1 MKVIVINAGSS
12 SLKFQLF
19 DMENEKVLSKG
30 ICERIGIDG
39 RYTQKNAD
47 GKEINKAEIPMANHV
62 EAFATLVKNLTT
74 GEYAVISDVSEI
86 KAVGHRI
93 VHGGDLFDKSIL
105 ITPEVIK
112 EVSALSS
119 LAPLHNPACIQGVEG
134 CLKVF
139 GESVPQVA
147 VFDTAF
153 HQTMPAKNY
162 MYAIPYEYYEKY
174 KIRKYGFHGTSHRF
188 VTARC
193 AELMGKDVSQLKIV
207 TCHLGNGSSIAA
219 VDGGKSVDTTMGLT
233 PLEGVVM
240 GTRCGSIDPSI
251 VTTLMEKENLTTQ
264 QVNDIL
270 NKKSGVIGLGGVSS
284 DERDNTAAAE
294 SGNERVKMAQEQ
306 QRASVKKYL
315 AAMAAS
321 MGGLDVVVF
330 TGGIGENAPN
340 FREAVCTGMEF
351 MGIEFDAQ
359 KNAEMKFGK
368 EGEISKDGSKVK
380 VLVIPTNE
388 ELLIARDTVELAF
401 AK

>member
-19 DMENEKVLSKG
+19 DMTNEHVLTKG

-47 GKEINKAEIPMANHV
+47 GTGLSKAEILMADHA
-62 EAFATLVKNLTT
+62 EAFATVVKHLTT
-74 GEYAVISDVSEI
+74 GEYAVISNVSEI

-93 VHGGDLFDKSIL
+93 VHGGDRFDRSVR
-105 ITPEVIK
+105 ITPDVI
-112 EVSALSS
+112 EAVRDLSS
-119 LAPLHNPACIQGVEG
+119 LAPLHNPACIQAVEG

-139 GESVPQVA
+139 GDTIPQVA
-147 VFDTAF
+147 VFDTSF
-153 HQTMPAKNY
+153 HQTMPARNY
-162 MYAIPYEYYEKY
+162 MYALPYEYYEKY
-174 KIRKYGFHGTSHRF
+174 KLRRYGFHGTSHRF

-193 AELMGKDVSQLKIV
+193 AKLMGKPASEIKIV
-207 TCHLGNGSSIAA
+207 TCHLGNGSSITA

-251 VTTLMEKENLTTQ
+251 VTFLMEKEGLSIQ
-264 QVNDIL
+264 EINDIM
-270 NKKSGVIGLGGVSS
+270 NKKSGVLGLGGLSS

-294 SGNERVKMAQEQ
+294 AGNKRVAMAQEQ
-306 QRASVKKYL
+306 QRASVKKFL

-321 MGGLDVVVF
+321 MGGLDAVVF

-340 FREAVCTGMEF
+340 YRRAVCTGMEF
-351 MGIEFDAQ
+351 MGIEFDAE
-359 KNAEMKFGK
+359 KNAITLHGK
-368 EGEISKDGSKVK
+368 EGEISKAGSKVK
-380 VLVIPTNE
+380 VLVIPTDE
-388 ELLIARDTVELAF
+388 ELLIARDTLEIAF
-401 AK
+401 